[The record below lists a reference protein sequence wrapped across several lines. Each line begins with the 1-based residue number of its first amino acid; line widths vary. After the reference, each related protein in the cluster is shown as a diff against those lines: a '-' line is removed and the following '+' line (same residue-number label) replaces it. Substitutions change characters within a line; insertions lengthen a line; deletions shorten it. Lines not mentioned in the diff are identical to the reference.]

1 MAELVRKYQDFLP
14 AQGVQD
20 LAKTALSP
28 RPIVS
33 ESEQEYTLPVQ
44 RRTTVRTKTRHQI
57 PRKSSVSDF
66 EQSYAANIAHLNRP
80 RRIPVAGNSSR
91 IPGPVASAG
100 DSHTSSRRTSPD
112 KRFITAKTR
121 NTRPGRPS
129 SPLGSQ
135 GTTKRANNRV
145 ASQSKDKSPRVSS
158 NMGNKSGIWKPPA
171 SGVKVST
178 MTRHFERL
186 SKDAER
192 SKTRYSVIR
201 GKRARPVTSAHA
213 RVVILPSVQDAIK
226 DETDVSDA
234 SSEADDE
241 ADANEEDARK
251 PLREPATT
259 DNADVPSTD
268 ASTTTTEDVAPP
280 APSVQPETDT
290 VVDANLAKQLPGPVQ
305 PPPSPHLDSGKQKHE
320 NLTPDLETLPI
331 GTERG
336 SFFRALSGL
345 LLQQPLS
352 AKQTI
357 EIDDSMNDP
366 EYIYNDSSMIVRT
379 DEPTSMVAL
388 ALE

>member
-1 MAELVRKYQDFLP
+1 VAELVRKYQDFLP

-241 ADANEEDARK
+241 ADANEEDARE
-251 PLREPATT
+251 PLQPAIT
-259 DNADVPSTD
+259 DNADFV
-268 ASTTTTEDVAPP
+268 ASTTTTEDAAPP
-280 APSVQPETDT
+280 EPSVQPETET
-290 VVDANLAKQLPGPVQ
+290 VVDANLAKQPPGPVQ
-305 PPPSPHLDSGKQKHE
+305 PPPSPLLDSGKQKHE
-320 NLTPDLETLPI
+320 NLTSDLETLPI

-345 LLQQPLS
+345 LLQQPLTV
-352 AKQTI
+352 KQTI
-357 EIDDSMNDP
+357 EIDDPMNDP

-379 DEPTSMVAL
+379 DEPTSIVAL

>member
-1 MAELVRKYQDFLP
+1 
-14 AQGVQD
+14 
-20 LAKTALSP
+20 
-28 RPIVS
+28 
-33 ESEQEYTLPVQ
+33 
-44 RRTTVRTKTRHQI
+44 
-57 PRKSSVSDF
+57 
-66 EQSYAANIAHLNRP
+66 
-80 RRIPVAGNSSR
+80 
-91 IPGPVASAG
+91 
-100 DSHTSSRRTSPD
+100 
-112 KRFITAKTR
+112 
-121 NTRPGRPS
+121 
-129 SPLGSQ
+129 
-135 GTTKRANNRV
+135 
-145 ASQSKDKSPRVSS
+145 
-158 NMGNKSGIWKPPA
+158 
-171 SGVKVST
+171 

-241 ADANEEDARK
+241 ADANEEDAPK

-268 ASTTTTEDVAPP
+268 APTTATEDVAPP
-280 APSVQPETDT
+280 VPSVQPETET

-305 PPPSPHLDSGKQKHE
+305 PPPSPLLDSGKQKHE
-320 NLTPDLETLPI
+320 LTSDLETLPI

-352 AKQTI
+352 VKQTI